1 MIQQQAPKKFQFD
14 MNVALTIQN
23 EQLEIIDFPKEAF
36 DSEPIKDILLC
47 TQKSC
52 SSMNADSFT
61 NNREQETSAIENI
74 CDFTIKDNYSKPL
87 LKHEDEKSE
96 IG

>member
-1 MIQQQAPKKFQFD
+1 
-14 MNVALTIQN
+14 
-23 EQLEIIDFPKEAF
+23 
-36 DSEPIKDILLC
+36 
-47 TQKSC
+47 
-52 SSMNADSFT
+52 MNADSFT

-87 LKHEDEKSE
+87 MKHEDEKSE